1 MVFIR
6 WAETATPMINIHV
19 SPNKNDTT
27 TNTSRV
33 PETQQRAN
41 MKKVLGERYRT
52 TSFFWPWKGYPQHIS
67 LPSPAREP
75 PRLTWR
81 PGQFLDIQLVRP
93 RAKDTD
99 ALDPIIDLDLL
110 LPPIIPDF
118 KNLLPLLLGNLRR
131 RLLLHHI
138 LVTFSLADVE
148 ELLSAA
154 AWAPFQY
161 LCRTVLKLPPALS
174 TFMRHISPA
183 ILIHLDDE
191 TQALMRSLSFLSVLS

>member
-1 MVFIR
+1 MWSEISGTGCTRAGIARCDLPNGCYRRIIELMQEIVAPDQSSSVGLCSIDSGGLMVFIR

-75 PRLTWR
+75 PRLTWPVSR
-81 PGQFLDIQLVRP
+81 YSTRTTPGQGYGCSRSDHRP
-93 RAKDTD
+93 RS
-99 ALDPIIDLDLL
+99 P
-110 LPPIIPDF
+110 
-118 KNLLPLLLGNLRR
+118 
-131 RLLLHHI
+131 
-138 LVTFSLADVE
+138 SSADH
-148 ELLSAA
+148 
-154 AWAPFQY
+154 P
-161 LCRTVLKLPPALS
+161 
-174 TFMRHISPA
+174 
-183 ILIHLDDE
+183 
-191 TQALMRSLSFLSVLS
+191 